1 MKKQSSI
8 LAVTALLS
16 LFCAAETEKVIDYVA
31 LNGGTPKGLLED
43 RYKSLESS
51 YSEEER
57 KDVLSRTDNYTIS
70 ATVGDLEGRTGVL
83 KIVSDLLKSVE
94 GWNGPA
100 FRTTLTT
107 GLVLSDLHKVK
118 VAYHYTGTQLVGQKM
133 RMVVNFGEG
142 VDFNVE
148 STEGIVAGEWAT
160 AEFDFGAVF
169 ETSSA
174 LYEQHRNTALYRTRL
189 YFYDTLMEGTYCAY
203 SKPYIFPA
211 GETFLFGTFTYCPQ
225 TGPVRAVFET
235 AGGEPIA
242 DIAVNSQGNVTLP
255 LPVRAGYQFIGWSDD
270 TAVHEAETE
279 RTLETTTKFYAIWK
293 NLTPETGLEW
303 ESSNVRSLDILKA
316 NGSTWGLV
324 TDIYRERLVTDKD
337 WHTNSY
343 SGELGAYSFL
353 RMNGDS
359 VKTKPTAVPS
369 VIEGTTYLTLR
380 EEASGNGWNG
390 PSLELPVVGVT
401 PADVQTLT
409 VQYLYNN
416 EIMIGDTMTLYFE
429 IDGTWRHVTSADT
442 IIQTPGTEMASVT
455 MDLRAALGDDY
466 RSLRGKPITAWRLYP
481 YTVDDFKEDHGYSK
495 DYPLYKDTQITF
507 GKLLLTGNKRSLTV
521 VIR

>member
-43 RYKSLESS
+43 RHRSLESS

-57 KDVLSRTDNYTIS
+57 KDVLSRGDVYTVS

-83 KIVSDLLKSVE
+83 KIVSDFLGGLG

-189 YFYDTLMEGTYCAY
+189 YFYGTIMDNTYCAY
-203 SKPYIFPA
+203 SNSYNFPA

-242 DIAVNSQGNVTLP
+242 DIAVDSQGNVTLP
-255 LPVRAGYQFIGWSDD
+255 LPVRAGHQFIGWSDD
-270 TAVHEAETE
+270 TGVYEAGSV
-279 RTLETTTKFYAIWK
+279 RALEATTKFYAIWK
-293 NLTPETGLEW
+293 NLAPETGLEW

-324 TDIYRERLVTDKD
+324 TDIYRENG
-337 WHTNSY
+337 HTNSY
-343 SGELGAYSFL
+343 NGKRGAYSFL
-353 RMNGDS
+353 RMDGDI

-369 VIEGTTYLTLR
+369 VIEDTTYLTLR
-380 EEASGNGWNG
+380 EEASGDGWNG

-416 EIMIGDTMTLYFE
+416 TIMIGDTMTLYFE

-481 YTVDDFKEDHGYSK
+481 YTVDDFKEDHGYSEH
-495 DYPLYKDTQITF
+495 YPLYKDTQITF